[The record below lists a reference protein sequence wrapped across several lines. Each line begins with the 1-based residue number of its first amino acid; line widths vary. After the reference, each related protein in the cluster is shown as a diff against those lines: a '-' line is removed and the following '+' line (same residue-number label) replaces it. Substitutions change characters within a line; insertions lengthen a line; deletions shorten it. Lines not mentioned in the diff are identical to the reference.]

1 MIYTYSMQKDLAE
14 VKALLS
20 TVPLLSALGEEEL
33 LSLAGEF
40 STLALKAGQS
50 LYTVG
55 DPTDGLYLL
64 ARGKMQCLQAGEP
77 PKAAILTAGEWIG
90 EESLQGEP
98 QRLCSASALSDCTLF
113 FLDNLQV
120 KELLLEH
127 PEVHETYK
135 VLLKSRKM
143 AERIPLTWLQPNEHI
158 FLMTRKHPVFLLLN
172 VLWPILTF
180 GLVMVLLVLFA
191 QQWAGIAAV
200 VLTGAFTLC
209 GLWLAWNIN
218 NWANDFY
225 IITNKRLVWVEHVSG
240 LCDSR
245 QEAPLGTLLS
255 VGIQKT
261 VMGAIFGYA
270 DIVVRT
276 YVGNIRFN
284 RVGDAPIIGKLI
296 EVYWKKSKIG
306 DREEEAETMRAALRR
321 KLGGEAEA
329 PAEKEMI
336 IEPPLEVETP
346 QPAEKNF
353 FQWLFQDF
361 LRIHVE
367 DEHIITYR
375 KHWLVLLRMSLLP
388 LIGLIISLSFL
399 IGMVTWNFSDIPYQL
414 GVMIGFLL
422 TVFMLCWLVYRYID
436 WRDDVFQLTP
446 TQVIDIDRKPF
457 GRLSRRSAPLENILS
472 IEYERKGIFQ
482 MLFNFGTVYITVG
495 NTQLTF
501 NEISRPADVQQQ
513 IFARMG
519 AHAEELRQREIDEE
533 RERMTEWFKVYHEES
548 QSKDTT
554 KQLRTPPP

>member
-1 MIYTYSMQKDLAE
+1 MIYTYSMPKDLVE
-14 VKALLS
+14 VEALLG
-20 TVPLLSALGEEEL
+20 TIPLLSALDEEEL

-40 STLALKAGQS
+40 SSLALKAGQS
-50 LYTVG
+50 LYSIG

-64 ARGKMQCLQAGEP
+64 GRGKMQCLHAEEP
-77 PKAAILTAGEWIG
+77 HKAEVLTSGEWVG
-90 EESLQGEP
+90 EESLQGNP
-98 QRLCSASALSDCTLF
+98 QRQCTARAISDSTLLF
-113 FLDNLQV
+113 FDNQQV

-127 PEVHETYK
+127 PTIHETYK

-143 AERIPLTWLQPNEHI
+143 AERIPLAWLQPDERI
-158 FLMTRKHPVFLLLN
+158 FLMTRKHPLFLLLK
-172 VLWPILTF
+172 VLLPILTF
-180 GLVMVLLVLFA
+180 GAVMLLLVFLA

-240 LCDSR
+240 LYDSR

-255 VGIQKT
+255 VGIQT
-261 VMGAIFGYA
+261 TMAGAIFGYA

-276 YVGNIRFN
+276 YVGNIRFT

-296 EVYWKKSKIG
+296 ESYWKKSKIG
-306 DREEEAETMRAALRR
+306 DREEEAETMRTALRR
-321 KLGGEAEA
+321 KLGEEGQA
-329 PAEKEMI
+329 PAEEKLL
-336 IEPPLEVETP
+336 IEPMLEAEQA
-346 QPAEKNF
+346 QPVEKNF

-367 DEHIITYR
+367 DEHVITYR

-388 LIGLIISLSFL
+388 LIGLIISLTFL
-399 IGMVTWNFSDIPYQL
+399 IGIVTWNFSDIPYQL
-414 GVMIGFLL
+414 GVMMGFLL
-422 TVFMLCWLVYRYID
+422 TVFMLCWLIYRYID
-436 WRDDVFQLTP
+436 WRDDVFQLTS
-446 TQVIDIDRKPF
+446 THVIDIDRKPF
-457 GRLSRRSAPLENILS
+457 GWESRRTAPLDNILS
-472 IEYERKGIFQ
+472 IEYERRGIFQ

-501 NEISRPADVQQQ
+501 NEVYRPSDVQQK

-533 RERMTEWFKVYHEES
+533 RERMTEWFKVYREES
-548 QSKDTT
+548 QSQDTT

>member
-1 MIYTYSMQKDLAE
+1 MADRIPLPRQQRNEHILLMIRQQPMH
-14 VKALLS
+14 
-20 TVPLLSALGEEEL
+20 
-33 LSLAGEF
+33 
-40 STLALKAGQS
+40 
-50 LYTVG
+50 
-55 DPTDGLYLL
+55 
-64 ARGKMQCLQAGEP
+64 
-77 PKAAILTAGEWIG
+77 LT
-90 EESLQGEP
+90 P
-98 QRLCSASALSDCTLF
+98 
-113 FLDNLQV
+113 
-120 KELLLEH
+120 
-127 PEVHETYK
+127 K
-135 VLLKSRKM
+135 VLL
-143 AERIPLTWLQPNEHI
+143 
-158 FLMTRKHPVFLLLN
+158 
-172 VLWPILTF
+172 PILTF
-180 GLVMVLLVLFA
+180 SLEMESLVLFE

-200 VLTGAFTLC
+200 VLTSAFTLC

-225 IITNKRLVWVEHVSG
+225 IITNKRLVWLEHVSG
-240 LCDSR
+240 LYDSR

-329 PAEKEMI
+329 PAEEELI
-336 IEPPLEVETP
+336 IEPKMDVETA

-388 LIGLIISLSFL
+388 LLGLIISLSFL

-446 TQVIDIDRKPF
+446 NQVIDIDRKPF

-482 MLFNFGTVYITVG
+482 MFFNFGTVYITVG

-501 NEISRPADVQQQ
+501 DEISRPADVQQQ

-533 RERMTEWFKVYHEES
+533 RERMTEWFKVYHDES

>member
-1 MIYTYSMQKDLAE
+1 MIYTYSMPKDLVE
-14 VKALLS
+14 VEALLG
-20 TVPLLSALGEEEL
+20 TIPLLSALDEEEL
-33 LSLAGEF
+33 LDLAGQYSSLE
-40 STLALKAGQS
+40 LKAGQN
-50 LYTVG
+50 LYTAG
-55 DPTDGLYLL
+55 DLTDGLYLL
-64 ARGKMQCLQAGEP
+64 ARGKMQCLHAEEP
-77 PKAAILTAGEWIG
+77 HKAEVLTSGEWVG
-90 EESLQGEP
+90 EESLQGNP
-98 QRLCSASALSDCTLF
+98 QRQCTARAISDSTLL
-113 FLDNLQV
+113 FLDNQQV

-127 PEVHETYK
+127 PTIHETYK

-143 AERIPLTWLQPNEHI
+143 AERIPLAWLQPDERI
-158 FLMTRKHPVFLLLN
+158 FLMTRKHPLFLLLK
-172 VLWPILTF
+172 VLLPILTF
-180 GLVMVLLVLFA
+180 SVVMLLLVFLA

-240 LCDSR
+240 LYDSR

-255 VGIQKT
+255 VGIQT
-261 VMGAIFGYA
+261 TMAGATFGYA

-276 YVGNIRFN
+276 YVGNIRFT

-296 EVYWKKSKIG
+296 ESYWKKSKIG
-306 DREEEAETMRAALRR
+306 DREEEAETMRTALRR
-321 KLGGEAEA
+321 KLGEEGQA
-329 PAEKEMI
+329 PAEEKLL
-336 IEPPLEVETP
+336 IEPMLEAEQA
-346 QPAEKNF
+346 QPVEKNF

-367 DEHIITYR
+367 DEHVITYR

-388 LIGLIISLSFL
+388 LLGLIVSLAFL
-399 IGMVTWNFSDIPYQL
+399 LGMVTWNFTDIPYEL
-414 GVMIGFLL
+414 GVLIGFLL
-422 TVFMLCWLVYRYID
+422 TVIMLCWLIYRYID
-436 WRDDVFQLTP
+436 WRDDVFQLTS
-446 TQVIDIDRKPF
+446 THVIDIDRKPF
-457 GRLSRRSAPLENILS
+457 GRESRRTAPLDNILS
-472 IEYERKGIFQ
+472 IEYERRGIFQ

-501 NEISRPADVQQQ
+501 NEVYHPSDVQQK

-519 AHAEELRQREIDEE
+519 AHAEELRQREIDAE

-554 KQLRTPPP
+554 KRLRTPPP